1 VRSLFTNPGNN
12 KAFWITFG
20 IVLFFSYFINE
31 NYFFDSLINAI
42 FWSFVVWGVN
52 KYFINK
58 LLIEKTDNIGTD
70 VNSEVRF
77 LARSVVQQFL
87 EDEQINKRV
96 ISVNPKLR
104 DLFIEE
110 LETRSFQKDVI
121 CHVKI
126 PNNKSEKILINLEKE
141 AK

>member
-12 KAFWITFG
+12 KSFWITFG

-121 CHVKI
+121 CHVQI

>member
-1 VRSLFTNPGNN
+1 M
-12 KAFWITFG
+12 
-20 IVLFFSYFINE
+20 
-31 NYFFDSLINAI
+31 
-42 FWSFVVWGVN
+42 VWGVN

-121 CHVKI
+121 CHVQI